1 VSRRH
6 LAFRFVLLGA
16 LSAFGPLSMDMY
28 LPGLPALARD
38 FGTRESLIQLTLT
51 SCLIGLAA
59 GQLVAGPVSD
69 ALGRRRPLIAGVA
82 AYAVASVGCALAPS
96 APVLIGVRLIQGLG
110 GGASIVIARAV
121 VRDLYSGTEA
131 ARFFALL
138 MLVTG
143 AAPML
148 APLVGG
154 QVLRL
159 TSWRGVFV
167 ILAAIGAVLVAG
179 TLAGLAETLPAER
192 RRVGR
197 LATALKTLLADR
209 AFAGYVGALSLAFAA
224 MFTYVSSSPFV
235 LQSHYGL
242 SPQQFSAV
250 FAVNAL
256 GLVLAGQLSARL
268 VGRAGPERL
277 LRAGIAA
284 NAAGG
289 VALLALNR
297 LGLAAVLP
305 ALFVV
310 VASIGFVLPNATA
323 LALSGHREIAGAAS
337 AVIGLLQFA
346 VAGIVAPLVGLGGAR
361 SAVPMAAA
369 MAGLGVAAAAIS
381 LLGRRYVLRPPDTPR

>member
-1 VSRRH
+1 
-6 LAFRFVLLGA
+6 
-16 LSAFGPLSMDMY
+16 
-28 LPGLPALARD
+28 
-38 FGTRESLIQLTLT
+38 
-51 SCLIGLAA
+51 
-59 GQLVAGPVSD
+59 
-69 ALGRRRPLIAGVA
+69 
-82 AYAVASVGCALAPS
+82 
-96 APVLIGVRLIQGLG
+96 
-110 GGASIVIARAV
+110 
-121 VRDLYSGTEA
+121 
-131 ARFFALL
+131 
-138 MLVTG
+138 
-143 AAPML
+143 
-148 APLVGG
+148 
-154 QVLRL
+154 
-159 TSWRGVFV
+159 VFV

-209 AFAGYVGALSLAFAA
+209 AFVGYVGALSLAFAA

-297 LGLAAVLP
+297 LGLDAVLP

-381 LLGRRYVLRPPDTPR
+381 LLGRRYVLRPPDTPG